1 MPAIKSLLITL
12 VEDKHSA
19 QYIADIFNI
28 KELAKVSRILLL
40 PYSVIMKVENMRGSM
55 AFIDIEEW
63 YDTEAAWDLIRD
75 LNDSDISVKTVH
87 YSYETSWSVARNPN
101 LLIPNRQCYQSYV
114 TNFENNDR
122 SNLDY
127 GSLEEYHAYQESRPR
142 GSIENLLNYDRD
154 APIVIDI
161 MNYDDQEDY
170 IPFGEYN
177 DYDSTLP
184 CM

>member
-75 LNDSDISVKTVH
+75 LNDPDISVKTVH

-101 LLIPNRQCYQSYV
+101 LLIPKRQCYQSYV
-114 TNFENNDR
+114 TIFENNDR